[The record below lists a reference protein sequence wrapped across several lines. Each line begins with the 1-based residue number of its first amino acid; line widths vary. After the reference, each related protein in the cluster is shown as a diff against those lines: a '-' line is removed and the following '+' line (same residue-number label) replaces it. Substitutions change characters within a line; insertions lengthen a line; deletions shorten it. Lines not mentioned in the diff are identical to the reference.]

1 MRTTRDQIKMM
12 AYYLG
17 KIILGTGVLLIIPII
32 TALVTREWEPL
43 LEFVIS
49 FNLFMLIGG
58 GLEWLGRGFKG
69 QVKWMHGML
78 IASSAWLILMG
89 LSAIPYYMS
98 GHYLSYLDAMFDVMS
113 GFTTTGLGLIQ
124 DLDHVSHTLNMWRHL
139 ITFVGG
145 QGMVVL
151 ALSFLITKGEGVVCM
166 YVGEAKDE
174 KLLPNVADTTKA
186 IWEISLVY
194 LAIGT
199 LALTIAGKVIGMS
212 SGRSFLHGL
221 WIFMGAWS
229 TGGFAPQSQNIL
241 YYHSGLYECVTIV
254 FLIIGS
260 FNFALHHAIWK
271 GNRKEIYKNIEMVS
285 FMVTLTLTT
294 SIASY
299 YISKMGLYS
308 DGIAMFRKVFYQM
321 VSAHTTTGFMNVYA
335 QEFLKEWGTM
345 GILMISTAMLIG
357 GSATSTAGGIKGIRM
372 GILVKALGQNIKKLV
387 SPANRISVS
396 KYHFGKQ
403 NVLTDEMI
411 KNTLLI
417 ITLYL
422 LTFGVG
428 VVATVMGGYSL
439 EAAIFESASVT
450 GNVGLTIGVTSPAMP
465 AALKV
470 VYILMMWAARLE
482 FISAFALIWKFASE
496 VKGVCGKVVKKR
508 I

>member
-1 MRTTRDQIKMM
+1 MKHNKEQLKMI

-17 KIILGTGVLLIIPII
+17 KIVQGTGFLLIIPIV
-32 TALVTREWEPL
+32 TALICTEWEPL
-43 LEFVIS
+43 LDFMIS

-58 GLEWLGRGFKG
+58 GLVWLGKGFKG
-69 QVKWMHGML
+69 SLKWMQGML
-78 IASSAWLILMG
+78 VASLSWLVLMV

-124 DLDHVSHTLNMWRHL
+124 NLDHASNTLNMWRHL

-151 ALSFLITKGEGVVCM
+151 ALSFLITKGEGMVCM

-174 KLLPNVADTTKA
+174 KLLPNVADTAKA
-186 IWEISLVY
+186 IWQISLVY

-199 LALTIAGKVIGMS
+199 LALTGAGLAIGMS
-212 SGRSFLHGL
+212 GERSFLHGL

-241 YYHSGLYECVTIV
+241 YYHSALYECVTIV
-254 FLIIGS
+254 FLVIGS

-285 FMVTLTLTT
+285 FMVTLTVTT
-294 SIASY
+294 SMALF
-299 YISKMGLYS
+299 YIGKLGVYT
-308 DGIAMFRKVFYQM
+308 DATTMFRKVFYQM

-335 QEFLKEWGTM
+335 GEFLKEWGTM
-345 GILMISTAMLIG
+345 GILMISFAMLIG

-372 GILVKALGQNIKKLV
+372 GIMVKALGQNIKKLI
-387 SPANRISVS
+387 SPSNRVYVA
-396 KYHFGKQ
+396 KYHFGGK
-403 NVLTDEMI
+403 NALSDELI

-417 ITLYL
+417 VVLYL
-422 LTFGVG
+422 LTFLVG
-428 VVATVMGGYSL
+428 VTATVMCGYGL
-439 EAAIFESASVT
+439 EEAIFESASVT

-465 AALKV
+465 DGLKV
-470 VYILMMWAARLE
+470 VYIVMMWAARLE
-482 FISAFALIWKFASE
+482 FISAFALVWKFVSE
-496 VKGVCGKVVKKR
+496 VKDVCGKVVKR
-508 I
+508 SI